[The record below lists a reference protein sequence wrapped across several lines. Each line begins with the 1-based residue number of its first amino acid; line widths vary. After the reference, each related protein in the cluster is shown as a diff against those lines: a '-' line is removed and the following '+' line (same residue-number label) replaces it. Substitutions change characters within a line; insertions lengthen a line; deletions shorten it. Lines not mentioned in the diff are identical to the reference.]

1 MVLVAPPLL
10 GALVAVDELPASP
23 GQQNDFNS
31 LEPHVLLV
39 AKDAT
44 KRLASVQV
52 KFAKRPV
59 EKMPLVLV
67 IVEHTEHTPGLATPE
82 H

>member
-1 MVLVAPPLL
+1 MVTLVPDEVGVGAMVLV
-10 GALVAVDELPASP
+10 ASP
-23 GQQNDFNS
+23 GQQNEINS
-31 LEPHVLLV
+31 LEAHKPLV

-67 IVEHTEHTPGLATPE
+67 IVEHTGHTPGLVTPE